1 MAWSGWPRHPGAR
14 IRFSHGQGAA
24 AAVTA
29 ALLLEGALSPKRE
42 MRGSAVTT
50 GALLERESS
59 LGVILM
65 LPGALLLMVFMAYP
79 FFLGIWLSL
88 TDSAIGRGIGK
99 FIGLRNF
106 ADLLTDTIFH
116 QTAWNTFVYAMV
128 TVPFKAAL
136 GLGLALVLNNHM
148 QFSNPIRA
156 AVMMPWIV
164 PTALSTLGWFMIFD
178 PVFSPFSWLFKNLG
192 LIKTNINFLGDPNLA
207 IASVCLA
214 NIWRGVPFF
223 GITILAGLQA
233 VPNELHEAAAIDG
246 AGLWHRFRHVT
257 VPHIKGVVM
266 IAALLSIIWTFAD
279 FQLIYVLTK
288 GGPANQTH
296 IFGTYAYQIGLS
308 ATEIGMGAAIALYM
322 FPILMVFAIILLT
335 HLRREE

>member
-1 MAWSGWPRHPGAR
+1 M
-14 IRFSHGQGAA
+14 
-24 AAVTA
+24 
-29 ALLLEGALSPKRE
+29 SPKVE
-42 MRGSAVTT
+42 LRGSAVTS
-50 GALLERESS
+50 GSLLERESS

-65 LPGALLLMVFMAYP
+65 LPCALLLMVFMAYP

-88 TDSAIGRGIGK
+88 TDSAIGRGLGQY
-99 FIGLRNF
+99 IGLRNF
-106 ADLLTDTIFH
+106 KDLLTDTIFH

-148 QFSNPIRA
+148 RFSSPVRA

-178 PVFSPFSWLFKNLG
+178 PVFSPFSWLFKHFG
-192 LIKTNINFLGDPNLA
+192 LIKSNINFLGDPTLA
-207 IASVCLA
+207 ISSVCLA

-266 IAALLSIIWTFAD
+266 IAALLSVIWTFAD

-322 FPILMVFAIILLT
+322 FPILMLFAIILLAY
-335 HLRREE
+335 LRQEE

>member
-1 MAWSGWPRHPGAR
+1 MARKGE
-14 IRFSHGQGAA
+14 
-24 AAVTA
+24 
-29 ALLLEGALSPKRE
+29 L
-42 MRGSAVTT
+42 RGTAVTT
-50 GALLERESS
+50 GSLLERESS

-88 TDSAIGRGIGK
+88 TDSAIGRGLGK

-116 QTAWNTFVYAMV
+116 QTAWNTLIYAMV

-136 GLGLALVLNNHM
+136 GLGLALLLNNHM
-148 QFSNPIRA
+148 KFSNPIRA

-178 PVFSPFSWLFKNLG
+178 PVFSPISWLFKNLG
-192 LIKTNINFLGDPNLA
+192 LIKTNINFLGDPMLA
-207 IASVCLA
+207 ISSVCLA

-257 VPHIKGVVM
+257 VPHIKGVVL
-266 IAALLSIIWTFAD
+266 IASLLSVIWTFAD

-322 FPILMVFAIILLT
+322 FPILSVFAVILLVY
-335 HLRREE
+335 LRREE

>member
-1 MAWSGWPRHPGAR
+1 
-14 IRFSHGQGAA
+14 
-24 AAVTA
+24 VTA
-29 ALLLEGALSPKRE
+29 LALEGTLAQRRE
-42 MRGSAVTT
+42 LRGGAVTT
-50 GALLERESS
+50 GSLLERESS

-79 FFLGIWLSL
+79 FFLGIWLAL
-88 TDSAIGRGIGK
+88 TDSAIGRMGS

-106 ADLLTDTIFH
+106 KDLLTDTIFH
-116 QTAWNTFVYAMV
+116 QTAWNTLIYAMV
-128 TVPFKAAL
+128 TVPFKAML
-136 GLGLALVLNNHM
+136 GLGLALVLNNQM
-148 QFSNPIRA
+148 KFSNPVRA

-178 PVFSPFSWLFKNLG
+178 PVFSPISWLFRHLG
-192 LIKTNINFLGDPNLA
+192 LIHQNINFLGDPKLA
-207 IASVCLA
+207 ISSVCLA
-214 NIWRGVPFF
+214 NIWRGTPFF

-246 AGLWHRFRHVT
+246 AGMWHRFRHVT
-257 VPHIKGVVM
+257 VPHIKGVVL

-322 FPILMVFAIILLT
+322 FPILAVFAVILLVY
-335 HLRREE
+335 LRREE